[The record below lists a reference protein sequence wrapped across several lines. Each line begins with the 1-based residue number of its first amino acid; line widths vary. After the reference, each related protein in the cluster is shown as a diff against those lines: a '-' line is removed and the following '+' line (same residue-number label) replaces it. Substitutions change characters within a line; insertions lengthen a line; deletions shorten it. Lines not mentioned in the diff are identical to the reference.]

1 MNSRQANKSRKK
13 IKRTYRVRKK
23 LRGTALKPRLCVVKS
38 ISNLHAQLIDDENGL
53 TLGSVSTISKESKK
67 ANTTTKNS
75 EVAKK
80 LGELMG
86 EKINKLKIKEVCFD
100 RGYSKY
106 HGVLAAFAEGT
117 RSTGVKF

>member
-53 TLGSVSTISKESKK
+53 TLGSVSTIS
-67 ANTTTKNS
+67 
-75 EVAKK
+75 
-80 LGELMG
+80 
-86 EKINKLKIKEVCFD
+86 
-100 RGYSKY
+100 
-106 HGVLAAFAEGT
+106 
-117 RSTGVKF
+117 